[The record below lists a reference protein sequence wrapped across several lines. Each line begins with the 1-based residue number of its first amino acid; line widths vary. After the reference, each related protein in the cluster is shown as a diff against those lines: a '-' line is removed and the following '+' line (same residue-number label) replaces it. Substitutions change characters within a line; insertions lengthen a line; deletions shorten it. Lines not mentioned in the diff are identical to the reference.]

1 MRFSLAGIPLGSR
14 SSSEAVGC
22 RGLYR
27 ISAPQV
33 RQNPEPSDSP
43 SLHFQHVISVSS
55 RRSTMPAPVAVALV
69 PYSAAAPPVCGW
81 LAYRRVSAV
90 RPPLAR
96 TVFSERPRMAPSAAH
111 APVAA
116 GPRRVSARSMR
127 SSSGVQSLN

>member
-1 MRFSLAGIPLGSR
+1 MRLPLAGIPLGSR

-69 PYSAAAPPVCGW
+69 PYPESTDGRPWGQPLKQPEGAP
-81 LAYRRVSAV
+81 
-90 RPPLAR
+90 
-96 TVFSERPRMAPSAAH
+96 
-111 APVAA
+111 
-116 GPRRVSARSMR
+116 
-127 SSSGVQSLN
+127 LNLG

>member
-90 RPPLAR
+90 RPPPPCPYRILRTAKNGPQRSPRAR
-96 TVFSERPRMAPSAAH
+96 CGWPT
-111 APVAA
+111 A
-116 GPRRVSARSMR
+116 G
-127 SSSGVQSLN
+127 

>member
-1 MRFSLAGIPLGSR
+1 MRLPLAGIPLGSR

-81 LAYRRVSAV
+81 LAYRRVSAA
-90 RPPLAR
+90 RPPLPVPYSPNGQEWPPAQP
-96 TVFSERPRMAPSAAH
+96 TRPLRLAHGGLAP
-111 APVAA
+111 
-116 GPRRVSARSMR
+116 
-127 SSSGVQSLN
+127 GV